1 MDKQSIKVLALV
13 GLVVALGVTAVEF
26 SRNPARAEPAS
37 IKYAGERLATAFQ
50 VVAQMP
56 AVPAVQIPV
65 AEKGDLMP
73 IGCAGPLRPEVADEC
88 MDTAYEVP
96 SEPSVVVETRT
107 GDASTELMRLDGMT
121 VAGY

>member
-1 MDKQSIKVLALV
+1 MDKQSTKVLALV
-13 GLVVALGVTAVEF
+13 ALILATGVTVVEIT
-26 SRNPARAEPAS
+26 RPARAEAAS
-37 IKYAGERLATAFQ
+37 AEYAGERIATVFQ

-56 AVPAVQIPV
+56 AMPAVQIPV